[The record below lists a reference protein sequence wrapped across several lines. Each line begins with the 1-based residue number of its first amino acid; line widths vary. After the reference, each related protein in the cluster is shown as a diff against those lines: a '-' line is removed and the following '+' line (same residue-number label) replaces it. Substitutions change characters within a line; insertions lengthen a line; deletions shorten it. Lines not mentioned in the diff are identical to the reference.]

1 MKKHS
6 FFKRWTKGS
15 IDCYD
20 RHCICDG
27 CFYNDFFNGKCRM
40 KKTVIE
46 MVRVLGKPP
55 QAKDFNGILED

>member
-27 CFYNDFFNGKCRM
+27 CFYNEFFNGKCKM

-55 QAKDFNGILED
+55 QAKHFNGILED